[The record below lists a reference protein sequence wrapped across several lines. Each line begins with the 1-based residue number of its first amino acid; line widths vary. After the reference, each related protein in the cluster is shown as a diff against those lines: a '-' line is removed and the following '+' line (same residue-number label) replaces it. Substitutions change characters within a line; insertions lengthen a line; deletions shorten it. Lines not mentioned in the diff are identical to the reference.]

1 MSTASGSLASR
12 TDTLYHPLAIG
23 LTEIPG
29 NVFLAPIAGYSDA
42 AFRAVCLDWGAAL
55 CFTEM
60 VSAEALSRD
69 NGKTLRL
76 LDRAPNEKEV
86 AFQIF
91 ASSPRSAAEAVRRIA
106 SLTPVLIDLN
116 CGCSVAKVLKTGC
129 GAALLTKPALI
140 GEIVRAMAGETSI
153 PVSVKLRSGW
163 DASADTYMACAEEA
177 LRAGAKLLSLHP
189 RTRAQGFSGKAK
201 WEHIAALKRAA
212 HVPVLGSGDLFTP
225 EDCRSMLIQT
235 GCDGVMLARGA
246 MGNPFLFRRVRDLLE
261 GRGEDRPLTT
271 ADRLSTALRHME
283 LLIGIKGE
291 KTACREMRKHF
302 VSYTKG
308 LHGGAALRQEAVKAS
323 SAADYRRIVA
333 EYLSA
338 RPDAAAAGSQE

>member
-1 MSTASGSLASR
+1 M
-12 TDTLYHPLAIG
+12 LYHPLLIG
-23 LTEIPG
+23 LTKISG

-42 AFRAVCLDWGAAL
+42 AFRAVCLDWGASL

-60 VSAEALSRD
+60 VSAEALARD
-69 NGKTLRL
+69 NVKTLRL
-76 LDRAPNEKEV
+76 LDRAPHEKEV

-91 ASSPRSAAEAVRRIA
+91 ASSPLSAAEAVHRIA
-106 SLTPVLIDLN
+106 PLSPVLIDLN
-116 CGCSVAKVLKTGC
+116 CGCSVPKVLKTGC

-140 GEIVRAMAGETSI
+140 GRIVKAMAGETSI

-177 LRAGAKLLSLHP
+177 LRAGASLLSLHP
-189 RTRAQGFSGKAK
+189 RTRSQGFSGKAK
-201 WEHIAALKRAA
+201 WEHIRELKRTVP
-212 HVPVLGSGDLFTP
+212 VPVLGSGDLFTP
-225 EDCRSMLIQT
+225 EDCRSMIEQT

-246 MGNPFLFRRVRDLLE
+246 MGNPFLFRRVRDFLE
-261 GRGEDRPLTT
+261 GHAEDRPISP
-271 ADRLSTALRHME
+271 ADRLSTALKHLE

-308 LHGGAALRQEAVKAS
+308 LHGGAALRQEAVRAS
-323 SAADYRRIVA
+323 RAADYKRIVE

-338 RPDAAAAGSQE
+338 RRDSGAAGSQE